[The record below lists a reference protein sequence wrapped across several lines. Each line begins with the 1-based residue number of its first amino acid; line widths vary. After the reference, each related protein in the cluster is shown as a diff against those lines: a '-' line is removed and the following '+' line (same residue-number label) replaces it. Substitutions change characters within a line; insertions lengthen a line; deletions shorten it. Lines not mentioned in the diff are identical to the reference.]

1 MPEKTPTFG
10 SGLAGAENLTATRS
24 GMISRPVSRFQTAL
38 QVPNSEKPEFNPFQ
52 QTATQQLKL
61 KETEE
66 EPKQFELTTEF
77 TE

>member
-10 SGLAGAENLTATRS
+10 SGLAGAENLTATRP

-38 QVPNSEKPEFNPFQ
+38 RVPNSEKPEFNPFQ
-52 QTATQQLKL
+52 QTTMQQLKFQD
-61 KETEE
+61 TEE
-66 EPKQFELTTEF
+66 EPKQLELTTEF